1 METEILQPS
10 TWHKGKGRVGGKG
23 RYFPYV
29 TWTSGSLYPLE
40 IDVNTDVGIAN
51 LGH

>member
-1 METEILQPS
+1 
-10 TWHKGKGRVGGKG
+10 
-23 RYFPYV
+23 V